1 LIKINN
7 IIVIP
12 ARKKS
17 KRFPGKNMKLF
28 SGIPLIA
35 HSILYAKQ
43 SNLGRIVVSSDDKQV
58 EQICK
63 DYNVEFQNRPAE
75 LASDFSPTVDTLKHV
90 LQSVDNDFDNVILL
104 QPTNPLRPK
113 NLLREAYAAFNQNKS
128 DSLMSVSRN
137 HQKLGKIVNNQFVPF
152 NYIMGQRSQD
162 LEPLYYENGL
172 LYITKASLILKD
184 IVLGPNNLPYLVDH
198 PYASVDIDTIDDL
211 KYAEFILNQYPNA

>member
-1 LIKINN
+1 MIKINN

>member
-1 LIKINN
+1 
-7 IIVIP
+7 
-12 ARKKS
+12 
-17 KRFPGKNMKLF
+17 MKLF

-43 SNLGRIVVSSDDKQV
+43 NNLGKIIVSSDDKQV